1 MTLEGDGPA
10 VPTKR
15 ESLSF
20 FWPTIAVIMT
30 TVTRTLIMP
39 SPIDLKIYRDC
50 VRAMLD
56 DPRTLYT
63 ASSVSGLG
71 FTYPPF
77 AAIALIPLA
86 LIPSL
91 TVTVLH
97 YAVSAIALVVM
108 IDLIWQRCGHTSRPF
123 LTAVLVGVLNFSEP
137 IGKTFVYGQV
147 NLQLCLL
154 YTSDAADE

>member
-50 VRAMLD
+50 VPVSYTHL
-56 DPRTLYT
+56 TLPTIY
-63 ASSVSGLG
+63 SV
-71 FTYPPF
+71 
-77 AAIALIPLA
+77 
-86 LIPSL
+86 
-91 TVTVLH
+91 
-97 YAVSAIALVVM
+97 
-108 IDLIWQRCGHTSRPF
+108 
-123 LTAVLVGVLNFSEP
+123 
-137 IGKTFVYGQV
+137 
-147 NLQLCLL
+147 
-154 YTSDAADE
+154 

>member
-56 DPRTLYT
+56 R
-63 ASSVSGLG
+63 
-71 FTYPPF
+71 
-77 AAIALIPLA
+77 
-86 LIPSL
+86 
-91 TVTVLH
+91 VTEH
-97 YAVSAIALVVM
+97 SF
-108 IDLIWQRCGHTSRPF
+108 RK
-123 LTAVLVGVLNFSEP
+123 
-137 IGKTFVYGQV
+137 KTP
-147 NLQLCLL
+147 
-154 YTSDAADE
+154 TTR